1 MDKITDI
8 SCNRLASEVYGV
20 CFYQTLFDLTQEIN
34 AVMHTMGDIY
44 KGKTKF
50 ARDMRQVI
58 ETDDLAGL
66 ALLLQLHGRNMQAIA
81 EEIVKPLSPGQRDN
95 MNVRKRI
102 RETAEGFSS
111 RRWEPMIT
119 HYLNECCDLL
129 EDELRTNSE
138 K

>member
-8 SCNRLASEVYGV
+8 NGNRFLNEVYGV
-20 CFYQTLFDLTQEIN
+20 CFYQTLFDLTQEVN
-34 AVMHTMGDIY
+34 VVMHTMKDFY
-44 KGKTKF
+44 KGKAKF
-50 ARDMRQVI
+50 ARDMKQII
-58 ETDDLAGL
+58 ETDDLTGL
-66 ALLLQLHGRNMQAIA
+66 ALLLQVHGRNMQAIGEMIA
-81 EEIVKPLSPGQRDN
+81 KSLEPGQRDN
-95 MNVRKRI
+95 IEVRKRI